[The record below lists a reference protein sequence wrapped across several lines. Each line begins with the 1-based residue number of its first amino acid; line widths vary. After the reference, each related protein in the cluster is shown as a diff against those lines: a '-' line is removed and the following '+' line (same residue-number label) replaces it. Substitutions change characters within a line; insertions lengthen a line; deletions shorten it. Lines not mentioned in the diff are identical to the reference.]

1 MLLCKRCCRIA
12 LRHFLGLLLISL
24 WLWHLCFH
32 HRPLHRTPHLGFFLN
47 PFILC
52 GAGFASCVV
61 HPVFYVRLSS
71 TICYVLYC
79 RQIYQLRGHFQE
91 LICFPGVC
99 RCVALF
105 VYALERISTVSFW
118 FVSRIIS
125 FCFLWRQFCIHWSVI
140 AGRSHP
146 VLSYSLL
153 INMGINKKCQR
164 MTP

>member
-1 MLLCKRCCRIA
+1 MLRDWTKTFFGFTVL
-12 LRHFLGLLLISL
+12 SL
-24 WLWHLCFH
+24 WLWDLCFH
-32 HRPLHRTPHLGFFLN
+32 HRQLHRTPHLGFFLY

-52 GAGFASCVV
+52 GAGFKV
-61 HPVFYVRLSS
+61 VFYVRLSS

-105 VYALERISTVSFW
+105 VYAPERISTVSFW
-118 FVSRIIS
+118 FVSRIIQ
-125 FCFLWRQFCIHWSVI
+125 FCFLWRQFCII
-140 AGRSHP
+140 TDRSHP